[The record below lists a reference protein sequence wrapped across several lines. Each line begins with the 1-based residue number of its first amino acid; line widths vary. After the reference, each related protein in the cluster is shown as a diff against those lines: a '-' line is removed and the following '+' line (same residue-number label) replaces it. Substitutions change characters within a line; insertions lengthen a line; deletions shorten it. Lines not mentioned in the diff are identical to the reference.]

1 MAHTYRNDDLKLK
14 IALLSVCV
22 VAASLNA
29 ITANIPEMARTF
41 SDVPLYK
48 VELLTTIPSLF
59 QMAGVLGGRYIA
71 HSLGY
76 KLTMILGLL
85 CCGIGGV
92 IPFFIP
98 EFTLIMVT
106 RCLFGI
112 GCGLIMSTILT
123 LILHFFDGR
132 TRSTMIGLNGGIS
145 GLGSAFTTFTAGLL
159 AVRGWSTSFS
169 VYFIAFP
176 VILLFALIVPNV
188 RHIEHSSGEEQTGS
202 RPAFR
207 KLIALGLLMFVSC
220 LFATIYVI
228 KASTLI
234 TENGFGTAGGGSY
247 AITCISIGSV
257 TAGLTYGRIRTM
269 LDKKALPFYYLI
281 CLIGFMAGGLA
292 DSLLPVLIG
301 AFLLGFGYLG
311 FMPYIQEEASRTF
324 AAYGETATNLILV
337 FQSLGA
343 FAAPYLGNVF
353 SLISTNLQ
361 TQFFM
366 TGGGYAV
373 LTVLSVL
380 PLLGKRRVQVVS
392 ASSCYSVAPVSA
404 PCQRLDG

>member
-1 MAHTYRNDDLKLK
+1 MTQSYRNHDLKLK
-14 IALLSVCV
+14 IALLSVCIV
-22 VAASLNA
+22 SASLNA
-29 ITANIPEMARTF
+29 ITANIPEMAKTF

-59 QMAGVLGGRYIA
+59 QMIGVLGGRTIA
-71 HSLGY
+71 KAAGY
-76 KLTMILGLL
+76 KKTMIMGLL
-85 CCGIGGV
+85 FCGIGGILPV
-92 IPFFIP
+92 FIP
-98 EFTLIMVT
+98 EFTLIMIT

-112 GCGLIMSTILT
+112 GAGLIMSTILT
-123 LILHFFDGR
+123 LILHFFDGK

-145 GLGSAFTTFTAGLL
+145 GLGSAVTTFAAGLL
-159 AVRGWSTSFS
+159 AVRGWNISFA
-169 VYFIAFP
+169 VYFVAVP
-176 VILLFALIVPNV
+176 VILLFSWIVPDV
-188 RHIEHSSGEEQTGS
+188 RHSEHGS
-202 RPAFR
+202 VTDRAENKPAFI
-207 KLIALGLLMFVSC
+207 KLLGLGLLMFVSC

-234 TENGFGTAGGGSY
+234 TESGFGTAAGGSY
-247 AITCISIGSV
+247 AITCISVGSII
-257 TAGLTYGRIRTM
+257 AGLTYGRIRAM

-281 CLIGFMAGGLA
+281 CLLGFLAGGLA
-292 DSLLPVLIG
+292 KGLVPVLIG

-353 SLISTNLQ
+353 SLVSTNLQ

-366 TGGGYAV
+366 TGGGYA
-373 LTVLSVL
+373 LLAVLSIL
-380 PLLGKRRVQVVS
+380 PLLGKRSVPAIS
-392 ASSCYSVAPVSA
+392 AM
-404 PCQRLDG
+404 